1 MKVTIIPEKCIACGL
16 CQTYSDNFDYYD
28 NGIVKFVN
36 SDDLKLELPDK
47 DSTVLAVK
55 NCPTKALIS
64 H

>member
-16 CQTYSDNFDYYD
+16 CQTYSDDFDYHD
-28 NGIVKFVN
+28 NGIVKFTN
-36 SDDLKLELPDK
+36 SEEHQLELPDK